1 MLQRGIRPY
10 GVVIM
15 QTETPRRMLRV
26 EDVAAI
32 TSLSA
37 SYLNKLRGSGMG
49 PPFRKIGRAVLYD
62 TAEVQSWLD
71 QHSRSSTSDTG
82 DPA

>member
-1 MLQRGIRPY
+1 
-10 GVVIM
+10 M

-26 EDVAAI
+26 EDVAAA

-37 SYLNKLRGSGMG
+37 SYLNKLRVSGHG

-62 TAEVQSWLD
+62 PGEVQEWLD
-71 QHSRSSTSDTG
+71 RHSRSSTSDLG
-82 DPA
+82 GER